1 MSMPLQTLLD
11 ALFPHGHA
19 IAVNDSVLT
28 GSATTEDGEVTV
40 IGTAD
45 KLEVGVDHALALAET
60 VLASTAALPQRPIVM
75 LVDTAGQRLARRD
88 ELLGINGY
96 FAHLAQT
103 LDLARRRGARLVTLV
118 YGESVSGGF
127 LSFGLMADHIHALP
141 DAQVRVMDLRAMA
154 RVTKQPLE
162 KLQALSQNLAGVRA
176 GRGELRGDGCGG
188 IAVGGRSCPAPAA
201 GAAHARRRRPAC
213 RTRRTSR
220 RPCPGGRG
228 FICGGPRRC
237 LSGPPATRWPGCRPM
252 PTGGLT

>member
-1 MSMPLQTLLD
+1 MTAPLNTLLD
-11 ALFPHGHA
+11 ALFPRGHA
-19 IAVNDSVLT
+19 IAVADSVLT
-28 GSATTEDGEVTV
+28 GTATTDDGGVTV
-40 IGTAD
+40 IGTTD
-45 KLEVGVDHALALAET
+45 KIEVGVDHALVLAET
-60 VLASTAALPQRPIVM
+60 VLASTAAFPRRPIVM

-162 KLQALSQNLAGVRA
+162 KLQALSQSSPVFAPGVENYVAMGAVESVWHGDLAQALLDALRTPAEGDRRA
-176 GRGELRGDGCGG
+176 QRGAER
-188 IAVGGRSCPAPAA
+188 GGRTLAARVAAQVAA
-201 GAAHARRRRPAC
+201 GDA
-213 RTRRTSR
+213 
-220 RPCPGGRG
+220 
-228 FICGGPRRC
+228 
-237 LSGPPATRWPGCRPM
+237 
-252 PTGGLT
+252 

>member
-19 IAVNDSVLT
+19 VAVNDSVLT
-28 GSATTEDGEVTV
+28 GSATTDDGDVTV

-45 KLEVGVDHALALAET
+45 KLEVGVDHALVLAET
-60 VLASTAALPQRPIVM
+60 VLASTAAHPQQAIVM

-88 ELLGINGY
+88 ELLGINGC

-162 KLQALSQNLAGVRA
+162 KLQALSLTSPVFAPGVENYVAMGAVQSLWDGDLARHLLEALRA
-176 GRGELRGDGCGG
+176 PADGDHRAALG
-188 IAVGGRSCPAPAA
+188 AERGGRTLAA
-201 GAAHARRRRPAC
+201 QVAVAVSQGNA
-213 RTRRTSR
+213 
-220 RPCPGGRG
+220 
-228 FICGGPRRC
+228 
-237 LSGPPATRWPGCRPM
+237 
-252 PTGGLT
+252 

>member
-1 MSMPLQTLLD
+1 MSMPLTTLLD
-11 ALFPHGHA
+11 ALFPRGRA
-19 IAVNDSVLT
+19 ITVNDSVLT
-28 GSATTEDGEVTV
+28 GSATTDDGEVTV
-40 IGTAD
+40 IGTTD
-45 KLEVGVDHALALAET
+45 KIEVGVDHALVLADT
-60 VLASTAALPQRPIVM
+60 VLASTAAHPQRPIVM

-162 KLQALSQNLAGVRA
+162 KLQALSLTSPVFAPGVENYVAMGAVQSLWDGDLARHLLDALRA
-176 GRGELRGDGCGG
+176 PADGDHRAALGAERGGRTLAAQVA
-188 IAVGGRSCPAPAA
+188 IAVSQGNA
-201 GAAHARRRRPAC
+201 
-213 RTRRTSR
+213 
-220 RPCPGGRG
+220 
-228 FICGGPRRC
+228 
-237 LSGPPATRWPGCRPM
+237 
-252 PTGGLT
+252 